1 MRATVARIN
10 DLCVVTGLQHAP
22 GIFWY
27 SNMMFVIPAI
37 DLKEGR
43 CVRLLQGREQDAT
56 IYSDD
61 PAATAVKWESMGAKL
76 LHVVDLDGA
85 FTGSQKNLDSVIKI
99 RKAINIDIEVGGGIR
114 DLTRIDQLVSAGIN
128 RVILGTVA
136 VEKPD
141 LVKEACA
148 KYPGRVL
155 VGIDAKKGDVA
166 VKGWVEVT
174 SVKARNLAFTMQ
186 GYGCAGIIYTDIA
199 RDGMLSGP
207 NIEAVSEMV
216 AGLDIPVIASGGI
229 SSLDDIKNLLKV
241 KGLWGA
247 ITGKAIY
254 SGALDLKEAIRISE
268 ERC

>member
-1 MRATVARIN
+1 
-10 DLCVVTGLQHAP
+10 
-22 GIFWY
+22 
-27 SNMMFVIPAI
+27 MMLVIPAI
-37 DLKEGR
+37 DLKAGR
-43 CVRLLQGREQDAT
+43 CVRLLQGRAQDAT

-61 PAATAVKWESMGAKL
+61 PAATAVKWASMGAKL

-85 FTGSQKNLDSVIKI
+85 FSGSQKNLESVIRI

-114 DLTRIDQLVSAGIN
+114 DLSRIDQLITAGIN

-136 VEKPD
+136 VEKPE

-155 VGIDAKKGDVA
+155 VGIDAKNGDVA

-174 SVKARNLAFTMQ
+174 AVKAKDLAIMMQ

-207 NIEAVSEMV
+207 NIEAVSEMA
-216 AGLDIPVIASGGI
+216 AGLNIPVIASGGI
-229 SSLDDIKNLLKV
+229 SSLEDIKNLLRV

-254 SGALDLKEAIRISE
+254 SGTLDLKEAINISE
-268 ERC
+268 AMC